1 VTVRR
6 SGRSTRNG
14 LRLHRLRTLRAD
26 EVTTHHRIPV
36 TTPART
42 ILDLAATLQRRP
54 LERLLDTAEN
64 ARLTDVSSLEA
75 LARAHAGHR
84 GASRLR
90 NTLDTHTPGTTLTR
104 SELEERFLGLCAD
117 LALARSKV
125 NHHVDGLEVDFVF
138 EAARLCVE
146 TDGWRHHRSRH
157 AFERDRH
164 RDATLARAGY
174 RTLRFTHRQLTSEPR
189 TVAATLA
196 AALHHSAA
204 LSAGAPARA
213 GG

>member
-1 VTVRR
+1 VLPSPIWPGVSTACHAAAGALWELRASAATRIDVTVRR
-6 SGRSTRNG
+6 SGSA
-14 LRLHRLRTLRAD
+14 LWA
-26 EVTTHHRIPV
+26 
-36 TTPART
+36 
-42 ILDLAATLQRRP
+42 LDARRP
-54 LERLLDTAEN
+54 PTAP
-64 ARLTDVSSLEA
+64 AAHAAGGRGDDA
-75 LARAHAGHR
+75 PWHPGDHAGHR

-90 NTLDTHTPGTTLTR
+90 NALDTHTPGTTLTR
-104 SELEERFLGLCAD
+104 SELEERFLGLCDD
-117 LALARSKV
+117 LALARPKV

-196 AALHHSAA
+196 AALHHPAA